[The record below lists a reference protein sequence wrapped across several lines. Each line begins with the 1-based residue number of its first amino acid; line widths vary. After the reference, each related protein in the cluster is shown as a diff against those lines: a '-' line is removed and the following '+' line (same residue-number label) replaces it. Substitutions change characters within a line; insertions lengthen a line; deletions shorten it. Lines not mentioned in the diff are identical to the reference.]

1 MSFALS
7 TPDVEWGSR
16 DLGGMFAQP
25 GCLRSPRFMRMW
37 FEIVRFSK
45 NAGEVLDEAQAAEW
59 EGATLGDYL
68 TKRGYSDYF
77 AQHYV
82 IPMCAAIWSCS
93 DADALAWPVRSL
105 VRFWKNHHLLDLI
118 ERPVWRVLKGRSRAY
133 VDAVVAALD
142 DVRVSSAV
150 QSVKRLP
157 GGGIEVTVAGKSPE
171 KFDHVVLATHSDVTL
186 KLLGESA
193 TKEERT
199 ALGDIAYQPNDIYL
213 HTDQALMPRNRKA
226 WASWNCLKRDTSDTT
241 SSVCVSYWVN
251 LLQNLPE
258 GCRDVFVTLNPP
270 KPPEASSILKKLSL
284 AHPLLNLPALAAQKK
299 LSTGE
304 LQGVGNVWFAGAW
317 CGYGFHE
324 DGIKSAVEMANR
336 LCGVKS
342 VVPWDPVACNPK
354 LTLVQKGFL
363 RLFKKYGSAIL
374 ADGTAVRLVLPD
386 GSEAYIGNKEA
397 KPADLTTVHV
407 RDGELFSKA
416 VLRSDIG
423 LGEAYMDG
431 SFDTDDLY
439 HMIEVL
445 SRNSCSDEAR
455 DEGLASMGLI
465 GNVLFRIS
473 EAMELAAHR
482 ANSNT
487 EEGSKRNISYHYDAG
502 NDFYKLFLDNT
513 LMYSSAIHPGLLGPL
528 EGLNFEEKEKL
539 LEEAQ
544 YKKLDAMIERAEL
557 KPGEHVLEIGCGWGT
572 CALRMAKKAG
582 VRVTGI
588 TVSNEQLIE
597 AKAKVAAAG
606 LSDRINIV
614 FCDYRRVHEL
624 PTYPVGGFDK
634 VVSIEMLEAVGH
646 EHLNSYFECV
656 ERYLKPGGLA
666 AVQVITLPDDR
677 YKAYCEQHSDFIR
690 RYIFPGGHL
699 PSLGVMTSVSSRH
712 GLELTGCSDLGPDY
726 AVTLRLWRERMLAR
740 TDQVLALGYP
750 MRFIR
755 MYEFYFAYCEAGFAN
770 GLIHDYQI
778 GWRKSHL
785 RAAKSASAIS
795 AGAAAAAAKAG
806 PPLDPLT
813 TMCLLV
819 WTGLVIALCVAKV
832 HMAVIGFT
840 CAGFVML
847 KWALASKYLGG
858 FPLNSASSLTAL
870 VAAVSL
876 TCGSLMLM
884 HAAVTSAS
892 AAPAAAAAA
901 SSFSWWSSLSQPAA
915 SPHGFWP
922 TLCALILSPSTPQ
935 ALLPGARAVVGTAAG
950 FATLRAWECVRD
962 PRQRSVWEAIGYAVS
977 LVCTSAALYHDTFLL
992 GLAPAQLCEAHTLL
1006 LRLRALRNQAGK
1018 PPSEALWAASWV
1030 AYVLLRLLPH
1040 LGLLALFTLTPG
1052 LPRSA
1057 RLAVLGLVQINIHNL
1072 AIGWSMLRAQT
1083 TEARTLELEELAAA
1097 QHRDGSSADASST
1110 ATAASSASKATSP
1123 PLNLGWALC
1132 SACAAAACAF
1142 LTLQQEPDSIRIIV
1156 STTAAYAALYTL
1168 LRATGLLQPRAGKI
1182 TPAEMAE
1189 WRSRLCSTLNA
1200 IVLVVGSLMCFSEWP
1215 YTPASE
1221 GWISNHLWSNPVTFA
1236 SIFVGYLQ
1244 WDVCW
1249 VIYHQASTPD
1259 AASAI
1264 HHSLFIAIT
1273 HYVLWG
1279 WYFKQPYAWLSLAE
1293 LSTPFLNGRWFLA
1306 VLGRK
1311 SGSLYMGVSLIFAA
1325 TFLLTRV
1332 VGYILGI
1339 ADIWQCYE
1347 LWKEAK
1353 WGLYAVIAG
1362 CHAGLL
1368 LNLFWSRAVVGALV
1382 RAFKGKQA

>member
-1 MSFALS
+1 
-7 TPDVEWGSR
+7 
-16 DLGGMFAQP
+16 
-25 GCLRSPRFMRMW
+25 
-37 FEIVRFSK
+37 
-45 NAGEVLDEAQAAEW
+45 
-59 EGATLGDYL
+59 
-68 TKRGYSDYF
+68 
-77 AQHYV
+77 
-82 IPMCAAIWSCS
+82 
-93 DADALAWPVRSL
+93 
-105 VRFWKNHHLLDLI
+105 
-118 ERPVWRVLKGRSRAY
+118 
-133 VDAVVAALD
+133 
-142 DVRVSSAV
+142 
-150 QSVKRLP
+150 
-157 GGGIEVTVAGKSPE
+157 
-171 KFDHVVLATHSDVTL
+171 
-186 KLLGESA
+186 
-193 TKEERT
+193 
-199 ALGDIAYQPNDIYL
+199 
-213 HTDQALMPRNRKA
+213 MPRNRKA

-712 GLELTGCSDLGPDY
+712 GLESPD
-726 AVTLRLWRERMLAR
+726 ARPRPRLRRHAAPVAGSACAR
-740 TDQVLALGYP
+740 ARPG
-750 MRFIR
+750 
-755 MYEFYFAYCEAGFAN
+755 
-770 GLIHDYQI
+770 
-778 GWRKSHL
+778 
-785 RAAKSASAIS
+785 
-795 AGAAAAAAKAG
+795 AGARLPDALHPHVRILLCVLRGWLRQRPHSRPDRGASRTCARQVGLGHLGGRRGGRRKAG

-819 WTGLVIALCVAKV
+819 WTLVIACASPRC
-832 HMAVIGFT
+832 AWRSSAS
-840 CAGFVML
+840 CAGRHAQ
-847 KWALASKYLGG
+847 WALASKYLGG

-876 TCGSLMLM
+876 TCGSCRCMPPSRPPGG
-884 HAAVTSAS
+884 ARR
-892 AAPAAAAAA
+892 AAAA
-901 SSFSWWSSLSQPAA
+901 
-915 SPHGFWP
+915 
-922 TLCALILSPSTPQ
+922 
-935 ALLPGARAVVGTAAG
+935 
-950 FATLRAWECVRD
+950 
-962 PRQRSVWEAIGYAVS
+962 
-977 LVCTSAALYHDTFLL
+977 
-992 GLAPAQLCEAHTLL
+992 
-1006 LRLRALRNQAGK
+1006 
-1018 PPSEALWAASWV
+1018 PPSAGG
-1030 AYVLLRLLPH
+1030 RLCRSPPPRLM
-1040 LGLLALFTLTPG
+1040 GSG
-1052 LPRSA
+1052 RRSA
-1057 RLAVLGLVQINIHNL
+1057 LSSCRPPRPRRSSPAH
-1072 AIGWSMLRAQT
+1072 APSWAPPPASRRC
-1083 TEARTLELEELAAA
+1083 AR
-1097 QHRDGSSADASST
+1097 G
-1110 ATAASSASKATSP
+1110 
-1123 PLNLGWALC
+1123 
-1132 SACAAAACAF
+1132 SACATRVNAPCGRPSATQSRWYA
-1142 LTLQQEPDSIRIIV
+1142 PPRR
-1156 STTAAYAALYTL
+1156 STTTRSYSAS
-1168 LRATGLLQPRAGKI
+1168 RPRSSVR
-1182 TPAEMAE
+1182 P
-1189 WRSRLCSTLNA
+1189 
-1200 IVLVVGSLMCFSEWP
+1200 
-1215 YTPASE
+1215 
-1221 GWISNHLWSNPVTFA
+1221 
-1236 SIFVGYLQ
+1236 
-1244 WDVCW
+1244 
-1249 VIYHQASTPD
+1249 
-1259 AASAI
+1259 
-1264 HHSLFIAIT
+1264 
-1273 HYVLWG
+1273 
-1279 WYFKQPYAWLSLAE
+1279 
-1293 LSTPFLNGRWFLA
+1293 
-1306 VLGRK
+1306 
-1311 SGSLYMGVSLIFAA
+1311 
-1325 TFLLTRV
+1325 TR
-1332 VGYILGI
+1332 
-1339 ADIWQCYE
+1339 C
-1347 LWKEAK
+1347 
-1353 WGLYAVIAG
+1353 
-1362 CHAGLL
+1362 C
-1368 LNLFWSRAVVGALV
+1368 
-1382 RAFKGKQA
+1382 